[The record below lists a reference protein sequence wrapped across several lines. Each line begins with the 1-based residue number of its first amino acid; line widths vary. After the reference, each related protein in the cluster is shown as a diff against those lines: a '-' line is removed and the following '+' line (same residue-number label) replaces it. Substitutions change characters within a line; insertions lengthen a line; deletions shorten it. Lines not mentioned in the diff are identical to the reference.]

1 MIDLS
6 VMTSK
11 SNYTYV
17 PATMSQTTGLMAQ
30 RQSQLP
36 SFALQSGNASMPPAW
51 QTRNAPAFHG
61 QRHDAPARSIAD
73 IVLDPWRFATA
84 TKMRKIMFGI
94 AVALLALVV
103 LL

>member
-6 VMTSK
+6 VMTSA

-17 PATMSQTTGLMAQ
+17 PANASQTHGLTAP

-36 SFALQSGNASMPPAW
+36 SYALQSGNAALPPAW
-51 QTRNAPAFHG
+51 QSRNAPYYDG
-61 QRHDAPARSIAD
+61 QRHDAPVRSFAD

-84 TKMRKIMFGI
+84 TKVRKIASGI